1 MTCAHAVPRR
11 SLLAGLA
18 AIALAPS
25 SARAAAPASLRGAV
39 TQGGLLFARA
49 EAGARVALDGRALR
63 VAPDGRFAFG
73 FGREHARA
81 AELVVTRRDGTREA
95 MRIEVEKRAFD
106 IQRIDGLPPRMVEP
120 SEQDLARIKADAE
133 AIAKARARDSAE
145 PLWDTEWRWPVVGR
159 ISGVFGSQRILN
171 GQPRRPH
178 YGVDVAMPTGT
189 PVVAPADGVVSL
201 AHADMYFTGGTVILD
216 HGHGVGSLYAHLS
229 AVDVAEGARLR
240 KGERLGAVG
249 ATGRA
254 TGPHLHWGM
263 TWYALNVDP
272 ALVVPPMP
280 AP

>member
-1 MTCAHAVPRR
+1 MTPPSGLPRR
-11 SLLAGLA
+11 ALLAGAACLA
-18 AIALAPS
+18 APA
-25 SARAAAPASLRGAV
+25 ARAAPPVVLRGRT
-39 TQGGLLFARA
+39 TQGGLVFARA
-49 EAGARVALDGRALR
+49 AAGARVALDGRALR

-73 FGREHARA
+73 FGRDHARP
-81 AELVVTRRDGTREA
+81 AELVVTLRDGTREA
-95 MRIEVEKRAFD
+95 MRIDVEKRSFD

-120 SEQDLARIKADAE
+120 SEQDLARIKAESE

-145 PLWDTEWRWPVVGR
+145 PSWDMEWRWPVVGR

-201 AHADMYFTGGTVILD
+201 AHGDMYFTGGTVILD

-229 AVDVAEGARLR
+229 AVDVAEGTRLR
-240 KGERLGAVG
+240 RGERIGAVG

>member
-1 MTCAHAVPRR
+1 MIHAARLSRR
-11 SLLAGLA
+11 ALLVA
-18 AIALAPS
+18 AASASALP
-25 SARAAAPASLRGAV
+25 ARAAPATLRGKA

-95 MRIEVEKRAFD
+95 MRIEVGKRAFD

-120 SEQDLARIKADAE
+120 SEEDLARIKADAE

-201 AHADMYFTGGTVILD
+201 AHGDMYFTGGTVILD

-229 AVDVAEGARLR
+229 AVDVAEGTRLR
-240 KGERLGAVG
+240 KGERLGAIG

>member
-1 MTCAHAVPRR
+1 
-11 SLLAGLA
+11 
-18 AIALAPS
+18 
-25 SARAAAPASLRGAV
+25 
-39 TQGGLLFARA
+39 
-49 EAGARVALDGRALR
+49 
-63 VAPDGRFAFG
+63 
-73 FGREHARA
+73 
-81 AELVVTRRDGTREA
+81 
-95 MRIEVEKRAFD
+95 
-106 IQRIDGLPPRMVEP
+106 MVEP
-120 SEQDLARIKADAE
+120 SEEDLARIKADAE

-201 AHADMYFTGGTVILD
+201 AHGDMYFTGGTVILD

-229 AVDVAEGARLR
+229 AVDVAEGTRLR
-240 KGERLGAVG
+240 KGERLGAIG